1 MFQLQYFSFKDM
13 VPILKN
19 LTTRGFAIALTK
31 LSSRL
36 VASSATMYRVH
47 FTTAPEKRSLLLGLG
62 SYIRKRVV

>member
-1 MFQLQYFSFKDM
+1 M
-13 VPILKN
+13 VPRFKN
-19 LTTRGFAIALTK
+19 LITRGFAIALTK

-47 FTTAPEKRSLLLGLG
+47 FTTAPEKSLLLGLG